1 MQQPVRWSIVLSM
14 RSDSPWGRG
23 GTEDDDLDIFLRGR
37 IVFLSYILKSISVKW
52 IDDAIDVVKLLM
64 REVG

>member
-1 MQQPVRWSIVLSM
+1 M

-23 GTEDDDLDIFLRGR
+23 GTEDDDLGIFLLGR
-37 IVFLSYILKSISVKW
+37 IGFLRYIEIDLGKW